1 MYLDFIIPIK
11 NESFYINNKIEIL
24 YAIYFI
30 LNKDLIISNLLLT
43 FIYIYLTINIYKREK
58 FLV

>member
-24 YAIYFI
+24 YDIYFI